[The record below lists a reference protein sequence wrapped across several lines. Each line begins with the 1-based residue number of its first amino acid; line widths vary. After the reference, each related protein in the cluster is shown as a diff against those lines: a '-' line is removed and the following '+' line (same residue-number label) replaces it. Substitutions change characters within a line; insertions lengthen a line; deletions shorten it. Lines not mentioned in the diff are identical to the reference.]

1 MSEQPSLPQFDAIVI
16 GAGLSGLFAA
26 HKIHNEL
33 GLKVLGLE
41 KGKNVGGTWY
51 WNRYPGVQADTD
63 GFAYR
68 YSFDKEVSPQWDI
81 YARYQTGE
89 QMRDYLESVA
99 SRNNI
104 FELFRFETGVSEAIY
119 DEAENIWRVTT
130 TNGDVITT
138 RYLVSAVGVL
148 SEPVLPKIKDLD
160 KFKGQIV
167 HTARWPDNV
176 KMDGLRVGVL
186 GTGSTGAQLIVAASQ
201 VASKLTVFQRSAQY
215 IVPAGQRRL
224 TKNEVEH
231 YFSNFDEVWDE
242 WRKTRL
248 ACGFDEPNIGATEVS
263 PEEQKSVFERA
274 WNEGGG
280 FGFMFGT
287 FNDLSFNPDSNR
299 AACQF
304 IVEKIK
310 EIVKDPETAR
320 RLTPTECY
328 AKRPASVDGYYEV
341 YNQPNV
347 ELVSLL
353 DTPIVQATE
362 KGLIT
367 ADGVEHEIDILICA
381 TGFDAIEGAYRNFK
395 VVGRNNE
402 ALLDTWG
409 ENPAAYLGV
418 FTPGFPNLFTLLGP
432 QGIFSNL
439 AAGIETQVNFIGDI
453 ISWSEKNLETV
464 IEVTPQALS
473 EWSKT
478 CEQLANH
485 TVFAQVKSWIFGSN
499 LPGFP
504 PRVLFYFGGLKEY
517 ISTFERERSNNFPG
531 FNRKH

>member
-1 MSEQPSLPQFDAIVI
+1 MSEQSSLPQFDAIVI

-51 WNRYPGVQADTD
+51 WNRYPGVQADTE

-68 YSFDKEVSPQWDI
+68 YSFDREVSPNWDI

-89 QMRDYLESVA
+89 QMRDYLENVA

-104 FELFRFETGVSEAIY
+104 FQLFRFETGVSEAIY
-119 DEAENIWRVTT
+119 DEAKNIWQVKTTDGDIVTS
-130 TNGDVITT
+130 

-160 KFKGQIV
+160 QFKGQIV
-167 HTARWPDNV
+167 HTARWPDNL

-201 VASKLTVFQRSAQY
+201 VASHLTVFQRSAQY

-224 TKNEVEH
+224 TKNEVEK
-231 YFSNFDEVWDE
+231 YFSNFEEIWKE
-242 WRKTRL
+242 WRETRL
-248 ACGFDEPNIGATEVS
+248 ACGFDEPNVGAVDVS
-263 PEEQKSVFERA
+263 LDEQKTVFERA

-287 FNDLSFNPDSNR
+287 FNDLAVNLDSNR
-299 AACQF
+299 AACEF
-304 IVEKIK
+304 IAKK
-310 EIVKDPETAR
+310 LKDIVKDPDTAR
-320 RLTPTECY
+320 RLTPTEYY
-328 AKRPASVDGYYEV
+328 AKRPVSVDGYYEV

-353 DTPIVQATE
+353 DTQIVQATE
-362 KGLIT
+362 KGLLT
-367 ADGVEHEIDILICA
+367 ADGVEHEIDILIFA
-381 TGFDAIEGAYRNFK
+381 TGFEAVEGAYRNFK
-395 VVGRNNE
+395 VAGRNKGT
-402 ALLDTWG
+402 LLDTWG

-418 FTPGFPNLFTLLGP
+418 FTPGFPNFFTLLGP

-439 AAGIETQVNFIGDI
+439 AAGIEAQVNFIGDI
-453 ISWSEKNLETV
+453 ISWSESHQKTV
-464 IEVTPQALS
+464 IEVTPKTLS
-473 EWSKT
+473 EWSKH

-485 TVFAQVKSWIFGSN
+485 TVFSQVKSWIFGTN
-499 LPGFP
+499 RHGTP

-517 ISTFERERSNNFPG
+517 IAVFDHERSNNFSG
-531 FNRKH
+531 FNNSH